1 VVNQDIYLKVADTIC
16 RQMDQDRMA
25 YATKTRLE
33 IGTVLRQVSGQPRS
47 KIGKNVGD
55 AIEAALEQKGFRAF
69 PHINDVGM
77 HDAVRI
83 IRRGTFVDQILNTF
97 LHPGAT
103 TDTQLADLIAK
114 VKQQDQLL
122 KWKR

>member
-1 VVNQDIYLKVADTIC
+1 MNQDGL
-16 RQMDQDRMA
+16 A
-25 YATKTRLE
+25 YTTKTRLE
-33 IGTVLRQVSGQPRS
+33 IGALLRQVSGQPRS

-55 AIEAALEQKGFRAF
+55 AIESALEQRGFRAF

-83 IRRGTFVDQILNTF
+83 IRTASFVNQILNAF
-97 LHPGAT
+97 LHPGAM
-103 TDTQLADLIAK
+103 TDIQLADFITK
-114 VKQQDQLL
+114 VKQRDELI